1 MKIAIMKSYCGFTFV
16 WVGAWTTLL
25 SLAVQSAP
33 PAEKTPKKP
42 ADSKQASASQEPVIP
57 TSVFVLPANPKEG
70 KDPFFPTSMRIFAS
84 QQPVVPKGQKA
95 PVIEIP
101 LTLTGII
108 PLKLAMVNGRTFEQG
123 EEGEVVANGVRKK
136 IRCLKVKTESA
147 IVELLPEGERREL
160 KLRFGAN

>member
-1 MKIAIMKSYCGFTFV
+1 MKSYCGFTSV
-16 WVGAWTTLL
+16 GVGALTMLL
-25 SLAVQSAP
+25 SLAAHPAP

-42 ADSKQASASQEPVIP
+42 ADAKQTLSAQETAVP
-57 TSVFVLPANPKEG
+57 TSVFVVPADPKEG
-70 KDPFFPTSMRIFAS
+70 KDPFFPASMRIFAS

-108 PLKLAMVNGRTFEQG
+108 PLKLAMVNGRTFEPG